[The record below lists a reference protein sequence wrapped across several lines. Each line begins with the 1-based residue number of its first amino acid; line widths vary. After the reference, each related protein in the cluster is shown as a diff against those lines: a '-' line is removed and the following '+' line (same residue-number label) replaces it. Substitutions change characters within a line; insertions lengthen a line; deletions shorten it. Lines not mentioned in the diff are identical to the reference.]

1 MTADSPSVLYV
12 HNREVWR
19 GPVRSQPRRMQYDL
33 FDPPRFLKVGE
44 NIIAVHVS
52 YDGIP
57 RSC

>member
-1 MTADSPSVLYV
+1 
-12 HNREVWR
+12 
-19 GPVRSQPRRMQYDL
+19 MQYDL